1 MCDESIRNTHPPKQK
16 DTMSRSTSVKMNVVG
31 PEVISRDEEGCKY
44 YQMCFLSTV
53 DMIVEVLRLST
64 TEEDKNVFLKP
75 DQNAHSLAEL
85 LGHHYEYNASDGGGD
100 GDDVPVEVGRFA
112 ISSRPRQPS
121 IPSWN
126 RTGEEG
132 GYVSMADMKRFG
144 DAHSF
149 GEADDD
155 DGVVQ
160 PVSALHFRETIV
172 KAREPRQVHEKRSRG
187 HKVPGSQ
194 NKRLAVTYNEP
205 LAFRFGPEENEEARR
220 LADEE
225 YDAFYRNRTL
235 RGRKPS
241 DNKVLGNFINEEFL
255 IPLLEEMKDKGLE
268 SQETVGGGSQPR
280 NMKPARRR
288 VSKRKSRLQLGLSTK
303 RKVNFR

>member
-1 MCDESIRNTHPPKQK
+1 
-16 DTMSRSTSVKMNVVG
+16 
-31 PEVISRDEEGCKY
+31 
-44 YQMCFLSTV
+44 
-53 DMIVEVLRLST
+53 
-64 TEEDKNVFLKP
+64 
-75 DQNAHSLAEL
+75 
-85 LGHHYEYNASDGGGD
+85 
-100 GDDVPVEVGRFA
+100 
-112 ISSRPRQPS
+112 
-121 IPSWN
+121 
-126 RTGEEG
+126 
-132 GYVSMADMKRFG
+132 MADMKWFG

-172 KAREPRQVHEKRSRG
+172 KAREPRQVHGKRSRG

-288 VSKRKSRLQLGLSTK
+288 GDGASVTSETHTEQGSSVQNHETIQIEAQERFRLKLEIDIVSLMLFVAALATRMYKLEEPRSIVFDELHYGKYVSLYMKRTFFFDSHPPLGKQLIGALAYLAEFDGDYMQTQDP
-303 RKVNFR
+303 